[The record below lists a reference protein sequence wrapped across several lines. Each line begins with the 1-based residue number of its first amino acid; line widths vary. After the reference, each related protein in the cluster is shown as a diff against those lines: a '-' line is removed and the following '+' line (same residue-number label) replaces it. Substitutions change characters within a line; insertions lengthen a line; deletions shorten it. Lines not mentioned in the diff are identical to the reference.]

1 MLSWSRP
8 HEGRAVSFYGMDTEQ
23 GESFAQLIAER
34 RGTIEERAAQLDG
47 VIQGIDTFW
56 RGTDAEA
63 FRSEWSTTHGS
74 VISQAVERLW
84 GMARE
89 LSDHAQEQDVCSAE
103 GVGKVE
109 GALGDIFNPGGS
121 DTSAPAGADESPLAG
136 FEWLGGLPLG
146 SPGVAAKEM
155 YQHAGEIFAHGGEDA
170 IVPWLRNAY
179 GLQSASKYLGPAG
192 SLLSGGFEF
201 ADRWAEDAGDPSL
214 STGERV
220 TRATVDAGA
229 NVAGGAAGAWAG
241 AKGGALAG
249 AAIGSIFPGPGTAIG
264 GVIGGVVGGIAGGAA
279 GGGIADAAID
289 WILG

>member
-23 GESFAQLIAER
+23 GESFAQLLAER

-47 VIQGIDTFW
+47 VIQGIDSFW
-56 RGTDAEA
+56 RGADAQN
-63 FRSEWSTTHGS
+63 FRSEWSSIHGS

-103 GVGKVE
+103 GVGKVGE
-109 GALGDIFNPGGS
+109 MLGDIFPFGG
-121 DTSAPAGADESPLAG
+121 PLKNPLAG
-136 FEWLGGLPLG
+136 FGDLASYTPFGV
-146 SPGVAAKEM
+146 PGAAAKEM
-155 YQHAGEIFAHGGEDA
+155 FKHAGEVFAHGGEGA

-179 GLQSASKYLGPAG
+179 ELKSASKVLGPIG
-192 SLLSGGFEF
+192 YGVTGGFEF

-214 STGERV
+214 STGERFA
-220 TRATVDAGA
+220 RAGVDAGA
-229 NVAGGAAGAWAG
+229 NVAGGAAGAWLG
-241 AKGGALAG
+241 AKGGAAAG
-249 AAIGSIFPGPGTAIG
+249 AAIGSIFPGAGTAVG
-264 GVIGGVVGGIAGGAA
+264 GVIGGVVGAV
-279 GGGIADAAID
+279 GGGIAGSGIANTAID

>member
-1 MLSWSRP
+1 MLSWSGS

-23 GESFAQLIAER
+23 GESFAQLLAER

-47 VIQGIDTFW
+47 VIQGIDSFW
-56 RGTDAEA
+56 KGSDAQN
-63 FRSEWSTTHGS
+63 FRTEWSSTHGS

-103 GVGKVE
+103 GVGKVGE
-109 GALGDIFNPGGS
+109 ALGDIFRFGGS
-121 DTSAPAGADESPLAG
+121 ETNASVGSGESPLAG
-136 FEWLGGLPLG
+136 FDWLQNVPFG
-146 SPGVAAKEM
+146 SPGAAAKEM
-155 YQHAGEIFAHGGEDA
+155 FKHAGEIFAHGGEDA

-179 GLQSASKYLGPAG
+179 GLKSASKVLGPIG
-192 SLLSGGFEF
+192 SVVTGGFEF

-229 NVAGGAAGAWAG
+229 NVAGGAAGAWGG
-241 AKGGALAG
+241 AKVGAAAG
-249 AAIGSIFPGPGTAIG
+249 AAIGSIFPGAGTAVG
-264 GVIGGVVGGIAGGAA
+264 GVIGGVVGAVGGGIAGSS
-279 GGGIADAAID
+279 IADAAID

>member
-23 GESFAQLIAER
+23 GESFAQLLAER

-47 VIQGIDTFW
+47 VIQGIDSFW
-56 RGTDAEA
+56 RGTDAEN
-63 FRSEWSTTHGS
+63 FRGEWSRTHGS

-103 GVGKVE
+103 GVGKVGE
-109 GALGDIFNPGGS
+109 MLADIFPLGG
-121 DTSAPAGADESPLAG
+121 PLKNPLAG
-136 FEWLGGLPLG
+136 FGDWTSYIPFGG
-146 SPGVAAKEM
+146 PGAAAKEM
-155 YQHAGEIFAHGGEDA
+155 YKRAGEIFAHGGEDA

-179 GLQSASKYLGPAG
+179 KLRSASRLLGPLG
-192 SLLSGGFEF
+192 SAATGVFAA

-220 TRATVDAGA
+220 TRAVVDGGA

-241 AKGGALAG
+241 AKGGAALG
-249 AAIGSIFPGPGTAIG
+249 AAVGSIFPGPGTAIG
-264 GVIGGVVGGIAGGAA
+264 GVIGGVVGGVA
-279 GGGIADAAID
+279 GGIAGSGFANSAID